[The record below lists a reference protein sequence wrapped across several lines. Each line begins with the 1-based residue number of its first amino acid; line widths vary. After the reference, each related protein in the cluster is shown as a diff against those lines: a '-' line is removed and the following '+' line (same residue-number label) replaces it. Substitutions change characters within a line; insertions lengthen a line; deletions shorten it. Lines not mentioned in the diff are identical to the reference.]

1 MADIDIF
8 SIQPHQ
14 VSRDL
19 RGYSVFFYGGWKTGK
34 TTIASKFPNALLL
47 AFEKG
52 YNALAGVR
60 PQPINSW
67 AEFKKVLRQLK
78 DARAKEMFQ
87 TIIID
92 TADIAYDYC
101 TKYICDNAQR
111 SDGGYGVDSISD
123 IPFGKGYGMVEK
135 EFDTALRSIV
145 QMDYGLVI
153 ISHETDKTFTDEA
166 GNQYNK
172 IVPTLDKRANNICA
186 RMCDIVGYSRAV
198 TDKDG
203 NLSTKLFMRG
213 TPRYEAGSRF
223 KYTPDFIDFSYE
235 NLVNAIATAIDKQ
248 AEEDGAQY
256 FTDTRKNAYED
267 TTKDLNFDELMKGCN
282 DLIKEMI
289 GNNSDEVFKEFYQ
302 PRIVQITDRYLGR
315 GQKMSQCSREQVE
328 ALSLIYDDLLL
339 LSKETKSE

>member
-1 MADIDIF
+1 
-8 SIQPHQ
+8 
-14 VSRDL
+14 
-19 RGYSVFFYGGWKTGK
+19 
-34 TTIASKFPNALLL
+34 
-47 AFEKG
+47 
-52 YNALAGVR
+52 
-60 PQPINSW
+60 
-67 AEFKKVLRQLK
+67 
-78 DARAKEMFQ
+78 
-87 TIIID
+87 
-92 TADIAYDYC
+92 
-101 TKYICDNAQR
+101 
-111 SDGGYGVDSISD
+111 
-123 IPFGKGYGMVEK
+123 MVEK

-153 ISHETDKTFTDEA
+153 ISHETDKTFTDES

-235 NLVNAIATAIDKQ
+235 NLVDAIATAIDKQ
-248 AEEDGAQY
+248 AKEDGTQY
-256 FTDTRKNAYED
+256 FTDVHKNAYED
-267 TTKDLNFDELMKGCN
+267 TTKDLNFDELMQNCN
-282 DLIKEMI
+282 DIIKEMI
-289 GNNSDEVFKEFYQ
+289 EHNSDEVFKEFYQ

-328 ALSLIYDDLLL
+328 ALSLIYDDLLAL
-339 LSKETKSE
+339 ATQVES

>member
-1 MADIDIF
+1 
-8 SIQPHQ
+8 
-14 VSRDL
+14 
-19 RGYSVFFYGGWKTGK
+19 
-34 TTIASKFPNALLL
+34 
-47 AFEKG
+47 
-52 YNALAGVR
+52 
-60 PQPINSW
+60 
-67 AEFKKVLRQLK
+67 
-78 DARAKEMFQ
+78 
-87 TIIID
+87 
-92 TADIAYDYC
+92 
-101 TKYICDNAQR
+101 
-111 SDGGYGVDSISD
+111 
-123 IPFGKGYGMVEK
+123 MVEK

-302 PRIVQITDRYLGR
+302 PRIVQITERYLGR